1 MNFPDAI
8 GGLLA
13 ELTPSPGTTPP
24 RTAPPSASSP
34 LGLRSNPGE
43 AEVLIRITSPDVSGL
58 YEFGLTGPATKGA
71 AEIGITT
78 ADLPTLVTALEEQAG
93 WEHAEGW
100 GDPTRV
106 LVAPTLQVTVTEG
119 HHDDGRWIAV
129 TEVVQLPQGQRLPL
143 AAALRRAWDVAV
155 GWEDGVPC
163 AECPT
168 EVPVRTTFCST
179 RCRNAAD
186 RHDDLD
192 GDL

>member
-13 ELTPSPGTTPP
+13 ELTPQPWDYTTPDGTTLRVIP
-24 RTAPPSASSP
+24 A
-34 LGLRSNPGE
+34 GLRSNPGE